1 MEKSNRI
8 GESELVLN
16 NDGTI
21 YHLNVRPENIADTII
36 LVGDPGRV
44 DKISSHFDKV
54 EFTGQNREIKT
65 HTGTLNGKRLT
76 VMSTGMGADNIDIVL
91 NELDALVN
99 IDFETRTIRKEL
111 KSLNLI
117 RLGTSGGLQP
127 DLPINAV
134 VASEFALGL
143 DGVLPFYLYDFNET
157 EKAIQKAF
165 VSFSKWKNHLPTP
178 YIVAPRGGLID
189 LFEGENIYK
198 GITMT
203 APGFY
208 GPQGR
213 KLRLPLTM
221 TGLNDTLQDFRFNDF
236 KIMNYEMETSAL
248 YGLSNLL
255 GHRALTLCVAIA
267 NRKRKEYNQN
277 YNEAIIKL
285 IEFVLQKLTGS
296 SN

>member
-1 MEKSNRI
+1 MRDKI

-16 NDGTI
+16 DNGTI

-44 DKISSHFDKV
+44 DKISSYFDKI

-65 HTGTLNGKRLT
+65 HTGSLNNKKLT

-99 IDFETRTIRKEL
+99 IDFKTRTIRPEL
-111 KSLNLI
+111 KSLNLL

-157 EKAIQKAF
+157 EKAIREAF
-165 VSFSKWKNHLPTP
+165 ISFSKWKNNLPTP
-178 YIVAPRGGLID
+178 YIVEPRGGLID
-189 LFEGENIYK
+189 LFEGAEIYR

-221 TGLNDTLQDFRFNDF
+221 PGLNDKLPEFSYKDL
-236 KIMNYEMETSAL
+236 KILNYEMETSAL

-267 NRKRKEYNQN
+267 NRNRKEYNQN
-277 YNEAIIKL
+277 YNEAIKKL
-285 IEFVLQKLTGS
+285 IELALQKLTE
-296 SN
+296 NVR